1 MDSTNHDK
9 SEVILSICIAT
20 YNRGKFIGATIE
32 SIVAQIS
39 EGVEII
45 IVDGASTDNTK
56 SVVLNYQ
63 EKFPYIK
70 YYQLHEKGGVDRD
83 YCRAVELATGMYC
96 WLFTDDDILN
106 CNAIATVMTASR
118 DGEYAL
124 LIANASLYSRDLDI
138 CYQNKFVNSYSNQ
151 EYSGVTEQEQ
161 FFIDMANT
169 LTFIGCVIIK
179 RDLWNKRNKELYFDT
194 EFIHVGVIFQEY
206 ITEKILFISEPLISI
221 RMNNSQWN
229 NRAFKIWIIKWPQL
243 IWSFRLYSDVSKRK
257 ICPRHPEQNLWK
269 LLYYRAMEFYSLS
282 EYKNHIQ
289 PSNPNISKFMA
300 RLILIL
306 PCSLVNLFMIAYASF
321 RHRHWMVEELMQHRR
336 QFNKSA
342 KLAGS

>member
-1 MDSTNHDK
+1 MDSTDLYK

-20 YNRGKFIGATIE
+20 YNRGKFIGATLE

-45 IVDGASTDNTK
+45 VVDGASTDNTK

-63 EKFPYIK
+63 EKFSYIK

-106 CNAIATVMTASR
+106 CNAIATVMTAIR

-124 LIANASLYSRDLDI
+124 LIANASSYSRDLDI
-138 CYQNKFVNSYSNQ
+138 CYRNKFVNFSSNKKYS
-151 EYSGVTEQEQ
+151 EVTEQEQ
-161 FFIDMANT
+161 FFIDMANI
-169 LTFIGCVIIK
+169 LSFIGCVIIK
-179 RDLWNKRNKELYFDT
+179 RDLWNKRNKELYFGT

-221 RMNNSQWN
+221 RMNNSQWS

-243 IWSFRLYSDVSKRK
+243 IWSFRSYSDNSKRK

-269 LLYYRAMEFYSLS
+269 LLYYRALGYYSLS

-321 RHRHWMVEELMQHRR
+321 RHRPWMVEELMQHRR